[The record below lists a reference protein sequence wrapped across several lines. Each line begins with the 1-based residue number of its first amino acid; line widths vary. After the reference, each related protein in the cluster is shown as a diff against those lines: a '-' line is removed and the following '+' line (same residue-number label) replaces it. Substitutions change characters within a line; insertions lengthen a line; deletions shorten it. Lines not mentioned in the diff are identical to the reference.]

1 MKRIFLIF
9 YLSISPIFLFS
20 QIMNIHTNDGNLQ
33 HFNLSEIDSISF
45 SIIPDTSEFI
55 PIPLKIN
62 NSWTYSYTDPTG
74 TSEYTNS
81 IIALVVNELATFILS
96 DDWLWD
102 NNACY
107 YSNGNLYGFQLDD
120 EVNSLEIVFPSNP
133 RIGDEW
139 IVDGKTFSL
148 DAINETITVPAGT
161 YNCHKVKVQKESA
174 YYVWWANNIGMIKL
188 ESAEENHEL
197 ISFYLN

>member
-1 MKRIFLIF
+1 MKRKLLIF
-9 YLSISPIFLFS
+9 YLFISPIFLFS

-33 HFNLSEIDSISF
+33 HFNLAEIDSISF
-45 SIIPDTSEFI
+45 SVIPDTSGFI

-62 NSWTYSYTDPTG
+62 NRWIYSLTDPSG

-81 IIALVVNELATFILS
+81 IIALVVNELETFILS

-107 YSNGNLYGFQLDD
+107 YSNNNLYGFQLDD
-120 EVNSLEIVFPSNP
+120 QDNSLEIVFPSNP

-148 DAINETITVPAGT
+148 EATNETIAVPAGT
-161 YNCHKVKVQKESA
+161 YNCHKAKVQKEST

-188 ESAEENHEL
+188 ESSEENHEL
-197 ISFYLN
+197 ISFSLN